1 MFIYTAA
8 QMKKVDEHTV
18 EVQQISSWELMER
31 AAQAVVK
38 KLLLRFSE
46 ERPFVLICGKGNNGG
61 DGLAIARMLYK
72 AQRKVLVYLLEDN
85 KYSKDNF
92 HNQKLLSDLAVP
104 IHFFRKQDRW
114 RIPDVAIV
122 IDCLF
127 GYGLQHTLDQD
138 WQPLVDMIN
147 TAATIVSVDL
157 PSGLLTDEHTPETA
171 PVVHADYTYTFH
183 APKIALLFPE
193 NQERVGSM
201 KVIDI
206 QLAADVVNRE
216 ELPYEY
222 ISPEM
227 LQKHWKSREHFSHKG
242 TYGHVLVAGGSYGK
256 IGSIVLSSK
265 AALRAGCG
273 LVTAYVPQCGYNIMQ
288 TAFPEAM
295 VLTDAGLDCIT
306 DLPGAKKYA
315 AIAIGMG
322 IGQEHETVAALAK
335 WLRDE
340 YAVMP
345 PLVIDA
351 DGLNILSMQ
360 QGLLGT
366 VPDNTILTP
375 HPKEL
380 ERLIGTWDND
390 FDKWER
396 TRVLAQQYKLIV
408 MIKGAHT
415 AIVLPD
421 GRTYFNSSGN
431 PGMATAGSGDV
442 LSGIITGLLAQGYTP
457 EEAAT
462 MGVWV
467 HGRAGDLARRDLG
480 MESLIASDLIA
491 YLPKALMELHPK
503 G

>member
-8 QMKKVDEHTV
+8 QMKRVDEHTV
-18 EVQQISSWELMER
+18 QVQQISSWELMER

-38 KLLLRFSE
+38 KLQLRFSE
-46 ERPFVLICGKGNNGG
+46 ERPFVIICGKGNNGG
-61 DGLAIARMLYK
+61 DGLAIARILHK

-92 HNQKLLSDLAVP
+92 HNQKLLSELAIP

-114 RIPDVAIV
+114 RIPDAAIL

-127 GYGLQHTLDQD
+127 GYGLQHTLDVD
-138 WQPLVDMIN
+138 WQPLIDMIN
-147 TAATIVSVDL
+147 TAATVVSVDL
-157 PSGLLTDEHTPETA
+157 PSGLLPDEHTPEAA

-193 NQERVGSM
+193 NQERVGAM
-201 KVIDI
+201 KVVDI
-206 QLAADVVNRE
+206 QLADDVVNRE

-222 ISPEM
+222 ISPAM
-227 LQKHWKSREHFSHKG
+227 LQRHWKSREHFSHKG

-273 LVTAYVPQCGYNIMQ
+273 LVTAYTPQCGYAILQ

-295 VLTDAGLDCIT
+295 VLTDPALDCIT
-306 DLPGAKKYA
+306 DLPRAKKYA

-351 DGLNILSMQ
+351 DGLNILSMHPE
-360 QGLLGT
+360 LLRS
-366 VPDNTILTP
+366 VPAYSILTP

-380 ERLIGTWDND
+380 ERLIGSWDND
-390 FDKWER
+390 FDKWYR
-396 TRVLAQQYKLIV
+396 TRMFAQQYKLIV

-421 GRTYFNSSGN
+421 DRTYFNSSGN

-442 LSGIITGLLAQGYTP
+442 LSGIIAGLLAQEYRP
-457 EEAAT
+457 EVAAI

-480 MESLIASDLIA
+480 MESLIAGDLIA